1 MIDNLRVL
9 LTVVR
14 HPRLAR
20 VELGFACFALLEHGG
35 WLAVLVYAFGRGG
48 VSEAGV
54 AALVQLVPAALV
66 APIAAVAGDRFPR
79 ARVLAASHLAQAVAA
94 GVVAVAMFADASP
107 VVVYAAA
114 TLLAV
119 TVTFSRPAMGSLL
132 PSVAGSAR
140 ELTAANVAAGL
151 IENVG
156 RFLGPALAGLIIHL
170 AEPATV
176 FAVAAPMM
184 VGAAL
189 LAASVRPE
197 SAELLPV
204 VDAERPLRLIGAGFV
219 LIGRQRAP
227 RLVLGVLAALN
238 VVIGALDVMFVGV
251 AVDLLDREESV
262 SGLLS
267 GAAGFGGV
275 LGAVTAVAM
284 VGRRRLTPAIAFGS
298 LLVGGPVI
306 ALVGVDGVALAIC
319 LLAVSGAGRTVVGIA
334 SRSLLQ
340 GITPDDVLARVFGV
354 HEGMTMAAYG
364 VGSILVV
371 GLEVWFGL
379 STTLVVIGLLLPVVV
394 GLLAP
399 GLLALD
405 ADRPEPDPAVFGLVR
420 SNSIFRPLPPYVLEQ
435 LVVTL
440 ERVAPQRGTVLMAQ
454 DDPGDVM
461 FLIAEGVATVHRGGQ
476 VVRHCGVGEH
486 VGEIAL
492 LRDVPRTASV
502 RAGEG
507 LVAYRLERDVFLEAV
522 TGHPR
527 SLARADAL
535 ATQRL
540 TEPTA

>member
-394 GLLAP
+394 ARAGAAGTRRGSARTRSGGVRPGPVEQHLPTAAAVRARAARRHPRAGGAP
-399 GLLALD
+399 AGH
-405 ADRPEPDPAVFGLVR
+405 RPDGPGR
-420 SNSIFRPLPPYVLEQ
+420 SGR
-435 LVVTL
+435 
-440 ERVAPQRGTVLMAQ
+440 
-454 DDPGDVM
+454 
-461 FLIAEGVATVHRGGQ
+461 
-476 VVRHCGVGEH
+476 
-486 VGEIAL
+486 
-492 LRDVPRTASV
+492 RDVPDRRRRGDRAPGWAGGAPLRRRRTRGRD
-502 RAGEG
+502 RAPARCPTHRVGACGRGAGG
-507 LVAYRLERDVFLEAV
+507 LPAGA
-522 TGHPR
+522 
-527 SLARADAL
+527 
-535 ATQRL
+535 
-540 TEPTA
+540 